1 MFSVDR
7 FWPQAQ
13 PAGWQRWMLHEA
25 EFAAERRAGPQ
36 LYLARLPGQAR
47 LRQLLSNFGCAIPTL
62 YKQYSGL
69 SQPGGV
75 HFDVY
80 LLILQ
85 RQISR
90 SHISVLT
97 VEHSPATA
105 DNSPTNFRVPRIC
118 ACQNRPFQM

>member
-47 LRQLLSNFGCAIPTL
+47 AKAAAEQLRL
-62 YKQYSGL
+62 
-69 SQPGGV
+69 
-75 HFDVY
+75 
-80 LLILQ
+80 
-85 RQISR
+85 R
-90 SHISVLT
+90 
-97 VEHSPATA
+97 HSDAL
-105 DNSPTNFRVPRIC
+105 
-118 ACQNRPFQM
+118 